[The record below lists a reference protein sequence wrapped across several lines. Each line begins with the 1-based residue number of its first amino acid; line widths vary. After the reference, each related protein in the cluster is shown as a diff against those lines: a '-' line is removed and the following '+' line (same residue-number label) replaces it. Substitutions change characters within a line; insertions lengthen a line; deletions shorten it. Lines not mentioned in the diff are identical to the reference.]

1 MSYLNRVWMATSV
14 AVVNGHADQGCK
26 WKSGARPFQ
35 IGKRRFSSG
44 GDSADIRPVS
54 GAGDPDLGRLV
65 GNREERRTQ
74 ADESLRQV
82 MYFNCW
88 GQS

>member
-1 MSYLNRVWMATSV
+1 MATSV
-14 AVVNGHADQGCK
+14 AMVNGHADQGCK
-26 WKSGARPFQ
+26 LKAGVRPFQ
-35 IGKRRFSSG
+35 IGKRRLSSSG
-44 GDSADIRPVS
+44 TESPEIRPVS
-54 GAGDPDLGRLV
+54 GAADRDLGGLV

>member
-1 MSYLNRVWMATSV
+1 MNRVWMATSV
-14 AVVNGHADQGCK
+14 AVVNGHADGGGK
-26 WKSGARPFQ
+26 WKSGIRPFQ
-35 IGKRRFSSG
+35 IGKRRLSSSA

-54 GAGDPDLGRLV
+54 GASDPDLGGLV

-88 GQS
+88 G